1 MPHLLNVWPNL
12 QLRLQS
18 LDRIVLL
25 LDFDGTLA
33 PIVSS
38 PELAVLP
45 AGVKISLTSLSANRR
60 LALGVISGR
69 ALSDVSA
76 RVGVPNIIYAGNH
89 GLEMTGPEMTGTG
102 EDYIHPEAA
111 ALLPALCRL
120 ARELRSQLAQYAG
133 VLVEDKGLSLSVH
146 YRLAQSPIVPQVEQV
161 FDQVVSP
168 SVQRE
173 EVKITRGKMVLEVR
187 PNVDWDKGKAVHRI
201 IQAQPPGSLPIFV
214 GDDATDEAAFQ
225 TVQESGGI
233 AVFVGPPRQPTQA
246 LHRVDSPA
254 EVAQF
259 LRLLSQW

>member
-1 MPHLLNVWPNL
+1 MPHLLSVWPNL

-18 LDRIVLL
+18 LDRIILL

-60 LALGVISGR
+60 FVLGVISGR

-76 RVGVPNIIYAGNH
+76 RVDVPNIIYAGNH
-89 GLEMTGPEMTGTG
+89 GLDMTGPG
-102 EDYIHPEAA
+102 ENYIHPEAA
-111 ALLPALCRL
+111 ALLPALSGL
-120 ARELRSQLAQYAG
+120 ARELQSQLTQYAG

-146 YRLAQSPIVPQVEQV
+146 YRLAQSTIVPQVEQV

-201 IQAQPPGSLPIFV
+201 IEAQPPGSLPIFV

-233 AVFVGPPRQPTQA
+233 AVFVGPPREPTQA

>member
-12 QLRLQS
+12 QPRLQF
-18 LDRIVLL
+18 LDRILLL

-33 PIVSS
+33 PIVSR

-45 AGVKISLTSLSANRR
+45 AGVKISLTSLSANRQFV
-60 LALGVISGR
+60 LGVISGR

-89 GLEMTGPEMTGTG
+89 GLEMTGPG

-111 ALLPALCRL
+111 ALLPALSRL
-120 ARELRSQLAQYAG
+120 ARELQSQLAQYSG
-133 VLVEDKGLSLSVH
+133 VLVEDKGLSVSVH

-201 IQAQPPGSLPIFV
+201 LQAQPPGSLPIFV

-233 AVFVGPPRQPTQA
+233 AVFVGPPREPNQA